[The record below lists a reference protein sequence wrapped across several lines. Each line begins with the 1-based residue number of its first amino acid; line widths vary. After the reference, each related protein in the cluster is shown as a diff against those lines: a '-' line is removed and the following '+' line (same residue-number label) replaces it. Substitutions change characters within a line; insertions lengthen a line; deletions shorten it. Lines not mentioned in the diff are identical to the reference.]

1 MSEKPRQVNEPAVPT
16 PPAPIVVHVTEPA
29 PKPARV
35 YSNTKRVYVK
45 DTITGQH
52 LPDAVPE
59 TWLQEFPHLQ
69 EIPKPAVKEG
79 NSNG

>member
-1 MSEKPRQVNEPAVPT
+1 MSEKPRQVNEPAAPT
-16 PPAPIVVHVTEPA
+16 PPAIVRVTEPA
-29 PKPARV
+29 PAAVRV
-35 YSNTKRVYVK
+35 YSDTKRVYVI
-45 DTITGQH
+45 DTLTGQR

-69 EIPKPAVKEG
+69 EVPKPAVKEG